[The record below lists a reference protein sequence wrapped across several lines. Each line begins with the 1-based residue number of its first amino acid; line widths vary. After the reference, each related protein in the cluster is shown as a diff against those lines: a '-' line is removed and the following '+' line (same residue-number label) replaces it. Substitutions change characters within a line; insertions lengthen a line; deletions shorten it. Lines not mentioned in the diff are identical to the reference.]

1 MQERK
6 RIAGVEQDDIINP
19 SPRAE
24 IPKSQ
29 DVIISYG
36 CVTNPGTSASVA
48 VARAMQQYHTRTS
61 PPPLHRQS
69 PPWKPETRFS
79 AGASSKQVSQ
89 LILTTLLPVSIPAPA
104 HIAAEPPQLDD
115 YYLTQTLQ
123 VTNKNAALLPPPC
136 ADVNVSG
143 YP

>member
-1 MQERK
+1 MSVSSLLHSRGIMQERK

-61 PPPLHRQS
+61 PPPT
-69 PPWKPETRFS
+69 PP
-79 AGASSKQVSQ
+79 
-89 LILTTLLPVSIPAPA
+89 
-104 HIAAEPPQLDD
+104 EPPPGSPKQDF
-115 YYLTQTLQ
+115 
-123 VTNKNAALLPPPC
+123 PPGRAQSKSP
-136 ADVNVSG
+136 S
-143 YP
+143 